1 MIQFEDY
8 ISADNIIDILCR
20 LRAKLADQRH
30 KKQLLQ
36 HLAIYK
42 ETKKTGQDRLSAINS
57 ILPPRSKWFS
67 LKEKTRTR
75 EFITHDNRKYKQPI
89 SSFAKNK
96 KSITPYPTT
105 NKIIKNKNNDN
116 YNKNVHHQ

>member
-57 ILPPRSKWFS
+57 ILPPQK
-67 LKEKTRTR
+67 
-75 EFITHDNRKYKQPI
+75 
-89 SSFAKNK
+89 
-96 KSITPYPTT
+96 
-105 NKIIKNKNNDN
+105 
-116 YNKNVHHQ
+116 